1 MDAAH
6 RATDKELERI
16 EKKLAEIY
24 RRAEGEIGETW
35 KKYLSEQDAKIS
47 DLQAEYDAAKKSG
60 DKAETRKAGRKLAGA
75 KKERT
80 LMDSHYQRMTEKLAR
95 DISSVNEKAI
105 AYVNERLP
113 KVYATNYNG
122 FSKKLESEQ
131 MGISFELVDEST
143 VRNLAM
149 TDNTL
154 LPYKKVDGKKDVR
167 WNVQRLNAEVM
178 QGILQGEPMDKIAN
192 RLSNVL
198 GMNESSAIRNAR
210 TSVTSAENKGRIDML
225 HDAREK
231 GVIANKI
238 WMAANDSRTR
248 NWHSELDGVEKEIDE
263 PFENTIISSK
273 TKSYPDKI
281 MYPGDPDAAPANTYC
296 CRCSLGYK
304 VVGFGKRR

>member
-6 RATDKELERI
+6 RATDRELERI

-35 KKYLSEQDAKIS
+35 KKYLAEQDEKIK
-47 DLQAEYDAAKKSG
+47 DLQAAYDAAKKSG
-60 DKAETRKAGRKLAGA
+60 DKAEIRKAGRRLAGA

-80 LMDSHYQRMTEKLAR
+80 IMDSHYQRMTEKLAR

-143 VRNLAM
+143 ARNLAM
-149 TDNTL
+149 TDETL
-154 LPYKKVDGKKDVR
+154 LPYKKVNGKKDVR
-167 WNVQRLNAEVM
+167 WNVQRLNAEVL
-178 QGILQGEPMDKIAN
+178 QGILQGEPMDKVAN

-198 GMNESSAIRNAR
+198 GMNQASAIRNAR

-225 HDAREK
+225 HDARKK
-231 GVIANKI
+231 GVIVDKI
-238 WMAANDSRTR
+238 WMAAHDSRTR
-248 NWHSELDGVEKEIDE
+248 EAHLDLDGQQVPEDE
-263 PFENTIISSK
+263 AFDSSLG
-273 TKSYPDKI
+273 KI
-281 MYPGDPDAAPANTYC
+281 EYPGDPDAAPANTYN

-304 VVGFGKRR
+304 VVGFEKRR